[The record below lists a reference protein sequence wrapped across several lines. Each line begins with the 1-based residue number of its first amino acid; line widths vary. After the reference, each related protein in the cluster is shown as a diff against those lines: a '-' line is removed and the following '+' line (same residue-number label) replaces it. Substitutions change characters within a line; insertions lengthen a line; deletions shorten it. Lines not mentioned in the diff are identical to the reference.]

1 MKKSK
6 NEHDPRKYSNYQF
19 AFRVKDK
26 AVLEALQSELEALY
40 DRFNKGRDPHEPKG
54 IRAVKIND
62 IALKAI
68 RIGLRE
74 LKTMKSWKWD
84 E

>member
-6 NEHDPRKYSNYQF
+6 SEHDPRKYSNNQF

-26 AVLEALQSELEALY
+26 DVLEALQGELNALY
-40 DRFNKGRDPHEPKG
+40 DRFNKGRNPKDPQG

-62 IALKAI
+62 IALKALH
-68 RIGLRE
+68 IGMAE
-74 LKTMKSWKWD
+74 LKKQKSWEW